1 METIRYS
8 SLLLAVGLCV
18 VPGFGQ
24 EAGTF
29 NEARQVDQYGKP
41 EARQKLRS
49 ALGGLNG
56 TARTEAL
63 RRLVLL
69 DLLAGDRQR
78 AESDLAAYRAAGGS
92 DLAAQIPPAAIRQ
105 MATIP
110 LPGPLSSFSRMAALS
125 PDLKPDELLPAL
137 ARNIIVNGYRAI
149 GNSLEQTEY
158 LKLVYR
164 YLSQARELEKLA
176 DAGHKIVIETCDAP
190 KTGELLRVIGYR
202 MRGGCGGEV
211 ILETVNASRAFVT
224 IDSGFPLAELEQA
237 LRTNRVFSLDYAPT
251 DIPVL
256 YGAAFWA
263 GGEKPSADTPAF
275 IDAFLGDQPTARL
288 YLGLSKLDPETSDEL
303 RKRMTLVKLKAFAH
317 VVDFFGG
324 MFLIRDGKAL
334 VPGSRSA
341 WEDLAGVS
349 PDKGAEFYEK
359 MMAKDDGWLTSYFD
373 ALMRIEGPVQAYL
386 TDGNRMKRFYAAL
399 RGRVTSPGP
408 ARPVFRSNTDLML
421 LTTRLR
427 LDANGQPH
435 VPGGLDV
442 WKRLFTVHPDGKYD
456 GKLTKAA
463 TGWKTPDDL
472 IEALFG
478 LSRKVVE
485 NEPLKMFLAMGD
497 LDRLRPTP
505 LDATTVDRLMRS
517 YRQLGSQYSIFA
529 EAGTLSGA
537 TILAYLDAA
546 TNTFEIGNL
555 ELRADATGTL
565 QGIAGLWQ
573 IAARNGLVEPGKA
586 DALLASMVAPFAK
599 VRTNADVFEAGRDGV
614 KALLAAAGAGQGSAQ
629 DRMIDLVA
637 GTMRPSDADA
647 HAIMVQEL
655 NRVFEAQKLI
665 SLKTILDI
673 GDHTEALAKGEKLN
687 GTMLNRLAARLKE
700 IELPRASLTSA
711 EKSAISAGFWAERH
725 IADQRKLNLRQAVE
739 KAGSDAAKLREVRGL
754 MAPLLRDTLVGF
766 NYLYYAPPSA
776 QVLKTNALFVR
787 NHDFIGYQNNV
798 KRWKETEVTGSGW
811 PASAG
816 GRLGGS
822 LSSTGYALAEAEQN
836 FLVPSQEQAL
846 IWGDLVPQMILS
858 ATSNRYWNVT
868 ADEMHWAGLHMRA
881 GETALAE
888 AVLNAA
894 ARARVTTALNRQAA
908 PNRVAKVASLLGE
921 GDLKGAI
928 ENVTP
933 AELVQIGAVTLAADS
948 NDAFVREA
956 RAWTAAHAS
965 INMAA
970 MGKVFG
976 TPKPTLTNSY
986 RPELLFVRTFP
997 TLMGYSSRVM
1007 AESWESNLLY
1017 FAALA
1022 DEMQLPP
1029 ARLNVLVPR
1038 WTAATVENIFA
1049 THLEDWPALL
1059 RSLRKVG
1066 EDLRHKDRQSVMQAA
1081 N

>member
-1 METIRYS
+1 MKTIRCAVI
-8 SLLLAVGLCV
+8 LLVLG
-18 VPGFGQ
+18 VPLFSQ
-24 EAGTF
+24 TLSPAQR
-29 NEARQVDQYGKP
+29 ADQYGRP
-41 EARQKLRS
+41 DARPLLQA
-49 ALGGLNG
+49 ALPGLNG
-56 TARTEAL
+56 AARTDAL

-69 DLLAGDRQR
+69 DLQAGDRQR
-78 AESDLAAYRAAGGS
+78 AETDLAAYRAAGGT
-92 DLAAQIPPAAIRQ
+92 DLAAQLPTPIIRPVQ
-105 MATIP
+105 TVP
-110 LPGPLSSFSRMAALS
+110 VPGPLHSFSRMAALS

-137 ARNIIVNGYRAI
+137 ARNIIVNGYRAL

-176 DAGHKIVIETCDAP
+176 DASKKIVIETCDSP
-190 KTGELLRVIGYR
+190 KTGDLLRIIGYR

-211 ILETVNASRAFVT
+211 ILETVNATRAFVT
-224 IDSGFPLAELEQA
+224 IDSGFPIAELEQA
-237 LRTNRVFSLDYAPT
+237 LRNNRTFSLDYSPT
-251 DIPVL
+251 QVPVV
-256 YGAAFWA
+256 YGPEFWTA
-263 GGEKPSADTPAF
+263 GEKPNADSPAF
-275 IDAFLGDQPTARL
+275 IDAFLGDQSTARL
-288 YLGLSKLDPETSDEL
+288 YLGLTKLDPETSEEL
-303 RKRMTLVKLKAFAH
+303 RKRMPLIRLKAFAH
-317 VVDFFGG
+317 VIDFFGG
-324 MFLIRDGKAL
+324 MFLIRDGKAM
-334 VPGSRSA
+334 VPGARSA

-359 MMAKDDGWLTSYFD
+359 LMGKDDGWLTSYFD
-373 ALMRIEGPVQAYL
+373 ALMRIEGPAQTYL
-386 TDGNRMKRFYAAL
+386 TDGNRMKRFYTAL

-427 LDANGQPH
+427 LEAGGQPH
-435 VPGGLDV
+435 IPGGIDV
-442 WKRLFTVHPDGKYD
+442 WKRLFTNHPDGKYD

-463 TGWKTPDDL
+463 TGWKNADDL
-472 IEALFG
+472 LEALFG

-485 NEPLKMFLAMGD
+485 NEPLKMYLAIGD
-497 LDRLRPTP
+497 LDRQRATP
-505 LDATTVDRLMRS
+505 LDPTTVDRLLRS
-517 YRQLGSQYSIFA
+517 YRQFGSQYSIFA
-529 EAGTLSGA
+529 EAGSLRGE

-546 TNTFEIGNL
+546 TNTFEIGSA

-565 QGIAGLWQ
+565 QGLAGLWQ
-573 IAARNGLVEPGKA
+573 IAVRNGLIADGKA
-586 DALLASMVAPFAK
+586 DELLSTIAMPFAK
-599 VRTNADVFEAGRDGV
+599 VRSNADVFEAGRGGI
-614 KALLAAAGAGQGSAQ
+614 KALLAAAGPGQASAQ
-629 DRMIDLVA
+629 DKMMDLVA
-637 GTMRPSDADA
+637 GTMKPGDPDA
-647 HAIMVQEL
+647 HAVMVQEL
-655 NRVFEAQKLI
+655 NRVFESQKLI
-665 SLKTILDI
+665 SLKTILDLA
-673 GDHTEALAKGEKLN
+673 DHTEAVAKGEKLN
-687 GTMLNRLAARLKE
+687 ATLLNRLATRLKE

-711 EKSAISAGFWAERH
+711 EKSAISAGFWAEKH

-739 KAGSDAAKLREVRGL
+739 KAGNDALKLRDARGL
-754 MAPLLRDTLVGF
+754 MTPLLRDTLVGF

-787 NHDFIGYQNNV
+787 NHDFVGYQTTGA
-798 KRWKETEVTGSGW
+798 KRWKETELTGSGW

-836 FLVPSQEQAL
+836 FLIPSQEQAL

-858 ATSNRYWNVT
+858 ATSNRFWNVT
-868 ADEMHWAGLHMRA
+868 ADEMHWVGLHMRA

-888 AVLNAA
+888 SVLNPAARTRLIAVLD
-894 ARARVTTALNRQAA
+894 RQAA
-908 PNRVAKVASLLGE
+908 PNRVARVVSLLAE
-921 GDLKGAI
+921 GDLRGAT

-933 AELVQIGAVTLAADS
+933 AELLQIGAATLAGNSTDS
-948 NDAFVREA
+948 FLREA
-956 RAWTAAHAS
+956 RSWTQSHAN

-986 RPELLFVRTFP
+986 KPELLFVRTFP

-1022 DEMQLPP
+1022 DELQLPP
-1029 ARLNVLVPR
+1029 GRLNLLVPR
-1038 WTAATVENIFA
+1038 WTASTVEHIFA

-1066 EDLRHKDRQSVMQAA
+1066 EDLRHQDRQALMSAA
-1081 N
+1081 VN